1 MGGKEIARPFGRTGR
16 TWGAN
21 RPPHQQ
27 KSGKEHP
34 NSLDYKDWQDYGVEG
49 FRQTPAKRSSKEE
62 NVGDLG
68 TGGVALH
75 QDLVLTGGADR
86 IGDDGI
92 LLVVDERGQLA
103 SEVGEASGI
112 EIELEDAF
120 LDASAIEFTAFGDAA
135 QPAFVSDVVGDDAK
149 HGWWFLVWLWHEEEF
164 GDVSVSEE
172 LA

>member
-1 MGGKEIARPFGRTGR
+1 M
-16 TWGAN
+16 
-21 RPPHQQ
+21 
-27 KSGKEHP
+27 
-34 NSLDYKDWQDYGVEG
+34 EG

-103 SEVGEASGI
+103 PEVGEASGI

-135 QPAFVSDVVGDDAK
+135 QPAFVGDVVGDDAK

-172 LA
+172 LAEGVGVVLAGVAEGGVAFVAGASEAALHGRLVGDEEFSPGLAL